1 MLIQIYALFLKRK
14 KKPQKT
20 TTLSNPN
27 DRSSKQRTTVKPG
40 TRAHN
45 CPLPTWHTHV
55 NKTTGMY

>member
-14 KKPQKT
+14 KNPQKT

-45 CPLPTWHTHV
+45 CPLPT
-55 NKTTGMY
+55 